1 MNRKLCLAFVIFSLF
16 FPIFAESSLTPL
28 TTWDFYWGKFIHSN
42 TDEVPDLQVEIP
54 SNWKNPSKIITG
66 EKQKYGFSS
75 YRKIITGLDPELDYA
90 VILPQSP
97 ESACKLFV
105 NGQEIF
111 SVGSVSSS
119 KENHKSSTSPI
130 FVSFKSDNSG
140 TAEIIFHIS
149 NFEKN
154 GGGLTNNVFLGLK
167 QDVFKYFISQNG
179 TTWLVI
185 GTLIILSCLNILLY
199 FLSSRKKENLFFS
212 FLTFILAA
220 RLGVSRFPVFAIT
233 FPILPHELLLRID
246 YFTIWSSPLLL
257 CFIALIRSVKRARQH
272 IVTKLFIGVAIGI
285 GLITTLAPI
294 SIATILLPIVEGLSF
309 SIITLSFI
317 SLLCQLRNKNI
328 HTVLNLISFT
338 ILAVALYS
346 DIFHITNKTSPFSF
360 FPLLFFTF
368 SLFQFLSLAAQ
379 QRILHSTQK
388 KLVVNLKQLNDM
400 CLKFVPKEFLTQ
412 IDKNSINKVSLGDY
426 TEKNMTISYTNLEF
440 SSIWENEIS
449 AEQEYTLFSNCV
461 SLIYPIIKK
470 HNGYIAKIISQNII
484 CLFSKHPSDAIN
496 CTMEIT
502 TELEKYMNQL
512 NNESLVLKKST
523 GIHYGK
529 MVLGTIGE
537 EGRLDDT
544 VISESVSLVARL
556 SAVARNMGINFL
568 FSDTFYNLISEN
580 NYDFAQLGQTVIKG
594 KSQPITIY
602 TCSKKKEK
610 NK

>member
-1 MNRKLCLAFVIFSLF
+1 
-16 FPIFAESSLTPL
+16 
-28 TTWDFYWGKFIHSN
+28 
-42 TDEVPDLQVEIP
+42 
-54 SNWKNPSKIITG
+54 
-66 EKQKYGFSS
+66 
-75 YRKIITGLDPELDYA
+75 
-90 VILPQSP
+90 
-97 ESACKLFV
+97 
-105 NGQEIF
+105 
-111 SVGSVSSS
+111 
-119 KENHKSSTSPI
+119 
-130 FVSFKSDNSG
+130 
-140 TAEIIFHIS
+140 
-149 NFEKN
+149 
-154 GGGLTNNVFLGLK
+154 
-167 QDVFKYFISQNG
+167 
-179 TTWLVI
+179 
-185 GTLIILSCLNILLY
+185 
-199 FLSSRKKENLFFS
+199 
-212 FLTFILAA
+212 
-220 RLGVSRFPVFAIT
+220 
-233 FPILPHELLLRID
+233 
-246 YFTIWSSPLLL
+246 
-257 CFIALIRSVKRARQH
+257 
-272 IVTKLFIGVAIGI
+272 
-285 GLITTLAPI
+285 
-294 SIATILLPIVEGLSF
+294 
-309 SIITLSFI
+309 
-317 SLLCQLRNKNI
+317 
-328 HTVLNLISFT
+328 
-338 ILAVALYS
+338 
-346 DIFHITNKTSPFSF
+346 
-360 FPLLFFTF
+360 
-368 SLFQFLSLAAQ
+368 
-379 QRILHSTQK
+379 
-388 KLVVNLKQLNDM
+388 VVNLKQLNDM

-602 TCSKKKEK
+602 TCSKKRKKINE
-610 NK
+610 N